1 VNNLPEIN
9 GVMLPF
15 LPAGGVNELKK
26 QTLQPPQNRMSTSFD
41 EIFRQELDKLKFSSH
56 AQSRLMSRDID
67 LGEEDLNRLENAVTR
82 ANEKGSTESVVM
94 MDEKAFI
101 VSIPN
106 KTVITVVDKNE
117 MDERVITNIDSVVF
131 A

>member
-1 VNNLPEIN
+1 MPEIN

-15 LPAGGVNELKK
+15 LPAGGINELKK
-26 QTLQPPQNRMSTSFD
+26 QTLQPTQNRMNTSFG

-56 AQSRLMSRDID
+56 AQSRMTSREID
-67 LGEEDLNRLENAVTR
+67 LGEEDLNRLTNAVTK
-82 ANEKGSTESVVM
+82 ADEKGSTESLVM
-94 MDEKAFI
+94 LNDKVFI

-106 KTVITVVDKNE
+106 KTVITVVDSNDLE
-117 MDERVITNIDSVVF
+117 DRVITNIDSVVF